1 MKKLIVIVLMFIFL
15 CTNTEIRQLL
25 KLPVLI
31 HHYLIH
37 HQKETSNSFIVFLL
51 NHYQKESTHTSANHE
66 HENFPFKSA
75 NCNLANEIIAFSTP
89 PLYSFKV
96 QDVIVVKKE
105 ILLFNTLL
113 FSSSQLTKIW
123 QPPKKLFGI

>member
-1 MKKLIVIVLMFIFL
+1 MFIFL

-25 KLPVLI
+25 KFPVLI

-66 HENFPFKSA
+66 HENFPFKSS

-96 QDVIVVKKE
+96 QESFIAKKK
-105 ILLFNTLL
+105 ILQLNTSLY
-113 FSSSQLTKIW
+113 SNSHLTKIW
-123 QPPKKLFGI
+123 QPPKKLFWI